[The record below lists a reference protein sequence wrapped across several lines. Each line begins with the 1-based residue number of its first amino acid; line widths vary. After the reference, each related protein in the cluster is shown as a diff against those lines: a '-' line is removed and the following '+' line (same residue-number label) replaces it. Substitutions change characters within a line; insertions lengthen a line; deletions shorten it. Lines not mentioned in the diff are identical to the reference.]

1 MKKIILRIDG
11 MSCSAC
17 SNSIEKYLKKQ
28 KGVISA
34 SVNLIM
40 GTVLVEI
47 DDTLTIADIERFIK
61 ESGYKSLGI
70 YNEISED
77 KTNKKDFNKII
88 VFGLL
93 SFIIMYVSMAHM
105 FKLPEIS
112 FLEPGKYPKNYAT
125 FLLLLSIPFLIY
137 GRDIL
142 KSGYKN
148 LIYKTPN
155 MDVLVSI
162 GVLSSFIYSLYGT
175 IKVVLGDL
183 VRLNN
188 LYFESA
194 VIIIF
199 FIKLGRFIDKNSKNK
214 TKEAIQKLVQI
225 TPQKAIIKKDGV
237 EIEVT
242 IDEVK
247 KNDIL
252 VAKPGDKIAVDGTI
266 ILGNTHLDES
276 FITGESVPA
285 KKGIGS
291 QVIAGS
297 INYSGYIEY
306 KAEKIGKYSTISEIV
321 RLVVEATNT
330 KAPIALFADKISGYF
345 VPIIMIISIITFIIS
360 LLVGISFSESIN
372 SFVSILVVSCPC
384 ALGLATPLAVV
395 ISEGICAS
403 NGILVKSSEIL
414 ENAHKVDTVVFD
426 KTGTLTI
433 GNLSISKIYNFTDL
447 SDAKLIGLTASIESK
462 VTHPIAE
469 AIVKYAR
476 EENIKLDEVADL
488 ENLSGYG
495 VKGKVNNEIIYIGN
509 RSLMEKYNIKNDH
522 INKEAELAS
531 LGSSIVYIANENEVC
546 GLIGVKD
553 ILRTNVKNIIQKLD
567 AQNIETIMLTGDN
580 DKTASLV
587 AKTIGIKK
595 VIANVLP
602 KEKADVIQKLKNN
615 NKVVM
620 MVGDGINDA
629 PSLALADIG
638 VSVSGGT
645 DIANDSAD
653 IILMNDNLNKIL
665 NVIHISKLT
674 IKNIKQ
680 NLFWAFFYNVAMI
693 PIAIGFLKPFGI
705 ALNPMIAGLAMTIS
719 SLTVVFNALRL
730 RNLKLEIE

>member
-1 MKKIILRIDG
+1 M
-11 MSCSAC
+11 
-17 SNSIEKYLKKQ
+17 
-28 KGVISA
+28 
-34 SVNLIM
+34 
-40 GTVLVEI
+40 
-47 DDTLTIADIERFIK
+47 
-61 ESGYKSLGI
+61 
-70 YNEISED
+70 
-77 KTNKKDFNKII
+77 
-88 VFGLL
+88 
-93 SFIIMYVSMAHM
+93 
-105 FKLPEIS
+105 
-112 FLEPGKYPKNYAT
+112 
-125 FLLLLSIPFLIY
+125 
-137 GRDIL
+137 
-142 KSGYKN
+142 
-148 LIYKTPN
+148 
-155 MDVLVSI
+155 
-162 GVLSSFIYSLYGT
+162 
-175 IKVVLGDL
+175 
-183 VRLNN
+183 
-188 LYFESA
+188 
-194 VIIIF
+194 
-199 FIKLGRFIDKNSKNK
+199 
-214 TKEAIQKLVQI
+214 
-225 TPQKAIIKKDGV
+225 
-237 EIEVT
+237 
-242 IDEVK
+242 
-247 KNDIL
+247 
-252 VAKPGDKIAVDGTI
+252 
-266 ILGNTHLDES
+266 
-276 FITGESVPA
+276 
-285 KKGIGS
+285 
-291 QVIAGS
+291 
-297 INYSGYIEY
+297 
-306 KAEKIGKYSTISEIV
+306 
-321 RLVVEATNT
+321 
-330 KAPIALFADKISGYF
+330 
-345 VPIIMIISIITFIIS
+345 
-360 LLVGISFSESIN
+360 
-372 SFVSILVVSCPC
+372 
-384 ALGLATPLAVV
+384 
-395 ISEGICAS
+395 
-403 NGILVKSSEIL
+403 
-414 ENAHKVDTVVFD
+414 
-426 KTGTLTI
+426 
-433 GNLSISKIYNFTDL
+433 
-447 SDAKLIGLTASIESK
+447 
-462 VTHPIAE
+462 
-469 AIVKYAR
+469 
-476 EENIKLDEVADL
+476 

-522 INKEAELAS
+522 IKKEAELAS